1 MPTYEIYK
9 KDGTPIRVEGP
20 EGATIDDLIGILA
33 SGQPER
39 EEDTLSP
46 TQRAFAAIREAKRK
60 RPGTIADQ
68 AGEVVKGLGS
78 GIAGILESGAL
89 GAAAIL
95 PEVLEDPVRKGIKS
109 VGEGVQDYLA
119 PDANIGYGASAV
131 PRKFAEALGSFGG
144 ILGTAAIN
152 PLAAAGLAVTAGAGE
167 ASERARES
175 EATEGE
181 RTKAAVLGAGV
192 GLSELISPTRILNK
206 LRGGLGK
213 TAADDIYDKG
223 GRILQE
229 AGVEGLQEYAAAIG
243 QNLIERGVY
252 NPEQGTFEGS
262 GEAFGYGA
270 GVGGFVQTI
279 VEMIAPRRGA
289 KADVTK
295 TDDDGSGEGTE
306 VDLRGE
312 RETGRRVDPSKSK
325 KTGTTRV
332 DSARKPATDDI
343 TRKRKKDATLT
354 EDFKAGIQDPDADMD
369 ALEIKQ
375 QQSVL
380 QEKGFPRSR
389 MGPDVTGVPKDI
401 EAANIDEAAAALDKE
416 YGGELVEAIKKV
428 KEQEKEGLDRLGR
441 GDREFLNITPA
452 GEIFLKRVNRVDQTP
467 DQYYANLSE
476 KIDPETELILKSN
489 EIPVSDGMTIGD
501 ARNKLSEKAGKDVV
515 KIPPKFLRGFQP
527 KETKEANEKA
537 ESVYKKNLETKYYF
551 EAGQKPK
558 DLEQFNLSK
567 RTSSLDMDDLPL
579 QDKNKI
585 IALIES
591 KPPRERGKFEGDPKE
606 DLDADYP
613 NMDFLVAQTLSKD
626 PSIEN
631 ALDEAAYQMR
641 FPEREAEIPDNATPL
656 QKLKAIEKAKTKE
669 IKKFKAKPRAIIN
682 PDVAPFNPAVDGDFD
697 TYIQKLVER
706 EEAGEKIFMYGK
718 EQDVGGVYYKGMR
731 KKIGPS
737 TPKAKDAYFLDNTGQ
752 EAALRVAVWVDNN
765 LSPEG
770 KAWFNN
776 RVEFYNKDKP
786 IGTKA
791 QQNIVRTAKPVE
803 VEKEA
808 EKDKE
813 QSKKDEKLFK
823 KQVVDPT
830 TGKRFD
836 EDLVGDLG
844 FYSIKQNR
852 IIPITDKQR
861 QFNKKEKETIRK
873 DLADLL
879 GMSYLDMK
887 RYDRYAPGVDPVG
900 AEERRQKAW
909 KKSVQE
915 AKKYLENTL
924 NLVPTFS
931 DTRPSLDLLTT
942 TSLTKP
948 AYTKNDLKDVAKDLY
963 YFRYKAEYE
972 GTGRGSAEAETI
984 KKRKELEKFGAKA
997 VERKKEERFLKQRKK
1012 KTTLTSEE
1020 AVAIAMKYARENG
1033 MLIRKEVDARK
1044 GEELLLPINAVMD
1057 LEYSLSTIA
1066 VDHLANN
1073 RLFEALKVLALDTD
1087 NRIVAQVANKFA
1099 DLVGTTEVVIVKN
1112 LKVGRRKAAGL
1123 FDPKTNTIKLD
1134 AESGMTPH
1142 VLLHEMGHALASA
1155 ELANPSSAFAN
1166 QIKTIFDQVKDR
1178 LGTAYGTKNVDEF
1191 VSEILSNH
1199 LFQQEL
1205 SRINIRGEKI
1215 TAMQRIRNF
1224 FGNLWR
1230 RLTKQP
1236 RVDIDA
1242 LSITSD
1248 IIDSL
1253 LAPAPKYRD
1262 AGTYFMSPSDMKKS
1276 FNSFLNGPQKRKK
1289 FMNNQEQD
1297 TFIDR
1302 AVETLARGGVTNFAK
1317 DLFMGVNDLLTA
1329 TTIADRAG
1337 FNGLGNT
1344 LNILVQKQ
1352 RGGLE
1357 RAGQEFDEVVQKL
1370 KPYMTS
1376 PNSDKAVLDDV
1387 IYSLKYGATIYQV
1400 DPLKKEKD
1408 YIDKDGN
1415 DIIDQS
1421 GNNLREKW
1429 NENQKVWRK
1438 LSPAGKQAYKDML
1451 NYYKKEYGK
1460 LKKSIE
1466 TELSRSM
1473 DKKQVDAMKKGPLA
1487 KIFNPRNLD
1496 VYFPLIREGDYVVTY
1511 QLKTPE
1517 KDGDPRVTLLT
1528 KTQTAAD
1535 NLARKLDADD
1545 TVVANSVRVYSQQ
1558 DATSDFV
1565 NSPPTGFVGDILTA
1579 INEGKLPAE
1588 EKKAVKD
1595 EIVKLYINTLPETSF
1610 AKSLTARKGVVGFD
1624 PDSFAAFKDKGFSL
1638 ARQVV
1643 QLEKGREL
1651 RNIEND
1657 IRAVI
1662 KKSKDE
1668 KAYQNNSFLRDLGI
1682 GYPSVKRIGDDLLKR
1697 SKFARQGPDYKGVEK
1712 IAKTANQTAFLY
1724 TIGFNISSALVNLS
1738 QIPLFVY
1745 PYFGAEYG
1753 YGRTYGT
1760 IMEAAK
1766 IVGNGKVDIT
1776 SYYDIKDGEYTVRDK
1791 IGNRQ
1796 LREGEK
1802 LKMKAFAPLIKEADE
1817 RGQLTRSWIL
1827 DALGLGETGRDTRG
1841 DYNMVDKV
1849 AGFSAAMFNFAER
1862 ANRQATLLAS
1872 YELALRKSVDPNNTM
1887 FKEGEYSFSKLA
1899 DAATDKQVQDA
1910 VELALRKTQE
1920 TNGGTVLET
1929 APRIAQQHIGR
1940 VAMMYKSYGIR
1951 MYTTMIQSVRELIR
1965 RDKDLTD
1972 PDRIIALKQL
1982 AGIHLSALFFAGIQG
1997 LPLYG
2002 AITMIWDLFLDDE
2015 EDDADTIVR
2024 KTVGEE
2030 WYKGAVNLI
2039 TGMDIASRTR
2049 LTGLLIQENR
2059 YNKDASFEEN
2069 LLFYLGGPALSTV
2082 DRLLRATNDF
2092 KEGNFERGV
2101 ENALPAALAN
2111 AWKAG
2116 PFGRITREGYL
2127 TRRGDAIYGDPTFG
2141 DLLGQFAGFPPVEY
2155 TRQMEKNNIKKG
2167 IDTSINRKKTQLTK
2181 KLYVSMRQGNL
2192 ELYEE
2197 AYKELIAHNKR
2208 HPLSTITGE
2217 DIMRSM
2223 KRHRET
2229 SKDIRMN
2236 NGINISS
2243 ANRMLLLM
2251 NESEYDKDYRFFG

>member
-95 PEVLEDPVRKGIKS
+95 PEVLEDPVRRGIKS

-243 QNLIERGVY
+243 QNLIERGIY

-306 VDLRGE
+306 ADLRGE

-325 KTGTTRV
+325 KTGRTRV
-332 DSARKPATDDI
+332 GPSGKLVTDD
-343 TRKRKKDATLT
+343 TTGKEKKDATLT

-401 EAANIDEAAAALDKE
+401 EAANIDEAAAALDEE

-428 KEQEKEGLDRLGR
+428 KEREKEGLDRLGR

-476 KIDPETELILKSN
+476 KIDPETESILESN
-489 EIPVSDGMTIGD
+489 KIPVSDGMTIGD
-501 ARNKLSEKAGKDVV
+501 ARDKLSEKAGKDVV

-537 ESVYKKNLETKYYF
+537 ESVYKKNLETKYYL
-551 EAGQKPK
+551 EAGQKPR

-641 FPEREAEIPDNATPL
+641 FPEREAEPELPEDPTPL
-656 QKLKAIEKAKTKE
+656 QRLKAVEKAKTKE

-682 PDVAPFNPAVDGDFD
+682 PDVAPFNRAVDGDYD
-697 TYIQKLVER
+697 TYIEKLVKR

-776 RVEFYNKDKP
+776 RVEFYSKDKP

-791 QQNIVRTAKPVE
+791 QQNIVRTTKPVE

-808 EKDKE
+808 EKDRE

-844 FYSIKQNR
+844 FYSVKKGKVV
-852 IIPITDKQR
+852 PITDKQR
-861 QFNKKEKETIRK
+861 KAAQKSMDNLDASPYSEIKK
-873 DLADLL
+873 
-879 GMSYLDMK
+879 
-887 RYDRYAPGVDPVG
+887 YDRYEPSDVAKFDPIG
-900 AEERRQKAW
+900 RELKKEEAW
-909 KKSVQE
+909 NRSVKE
-915 AKKYLENTL
+915 AKKMLMSQYTFGSGFYTEGDL
-924 NLVPTFS
+924 NEL
-931 DTRPSLDLLTT
+931 
-942 TSLTKP
+942 
-948 AYTKNDLKDVAKDLY
+948 AKDLY
-963 YFRYKAEYE
+963 NFKYKSEYLGLKTKEERKAETDKLRE
-972 GTGRGSAEAETI
+972 E
-984 KKRKELEKFGAKA
+984 KRKFGAEA
-997 VERKKEERFLKQRKK
+997 LRRRKEKRFVKEQAAKK
-1012 KTTLTSEE
+1012 KTSLTSEE
-1020 AVAIAMKYARENG
+1020 AMAIAMDFARKNN
-1033 MLIRKEVDARK
+1033 MLIRKEIDVKKDVDK
-1044 GEELLLPINAVMD
+1044 EFMLTKNAVID
-1057 LEYSLSTIA
+1057 LEYPLSTLAI
-1066 VDHLANN
+1066 DHLGNN
-1073 RLFEALKVLALDTD
+1073 KLFEALKVLALDTD

-1337 FNGLGNT
+1337 FNGLGNK

-1400 DPLKKEKD
+1400 DPLKREKD

-1415 DIIDQS
+1415 DILDQS

-1429 NENQKVWRK
+1429 KENQKVWRK

-1841 DYNMVDKV
+1841 DYNMIDKV

-1862 ANRQATLLAS
+1862 ANRQATLLTS

-1910 VELALRKTQE
+1910 IELALRKTQE

-1929 APRIAQQHIGR
+1929 APRIAQQNIGR

-1972 PDRIIALKQL
+1972 PDRIVALKQL

>member
-95 PEVLEDPVRKGIKS
+95 PEVLEDPVRRGIKS

-243 QNLIERGVY
+243 QNLIERGIY

-306 VDLRGE
+306 ADLRGE

-325 KTGTTRV
+325 KTGRTRV
-332 DSARKPATDDI
+332 GPSGKLVTDD
-343 TRKRKKDATLT
+343 TTGKEKKDATLT

-401 EAANIDEAAAALDKE
+401 EAANIDEAAAALDEE

-428 KEQEKEGLDRLGR
+428 KEREKEGLDRLGR

-476 KIDPETELILKSN
+476 KIDPETESILESN
-489 EIPVSDGMTIGD
+489 KIPVSDGMTIGD
-501 ARNKLSEKAGKDVV
+501 ARDKLSEKAGKDVV

-537 ESVYKKNLETKYYF
+537 ESVYKKNLETKYYL
-551 EAGQKPK
+551 EAGQKPR

-641 FPEREAEIPDNATPL
+641 FPEREAEPELPEDPTPL
-656 QKLKAIEKAKTKE
+656 QRLKAVEKAKTKE

-682 PDVAPFNPAVDGDFD
+682 PDVAPFNRAVDGDYD
-697 TYIQKLVER
+697 TYIEKLVKR

-776 RVEFYNKDKP
+776 RVEFYSKDKP

-791 QQNIVRTAKPVE
+791 QQNIVRTTKPVE

-808 EKDKE
+808 EKDRE

-844 FYSIKQNR
+844 FYSVKKGKVV
-852 IIPITDKQR
+852 PITDKQR
-861 QFNKKEKETIRK
+861 KAAQKSMDNLDASPYSEIKK
-873 DLADLL
+873 
-879 GMSYLDMK
+879 
-887 RYDRYAPGVDPVG
+887 YDRYEPSDVAKFDPIG
-900 AEERRQKAW
+900 RELKKEEAW
-909 KKSVQE
+909 NRSVKE
-915 AKKYLENTL
+915 AKKMLMSQYTFGSGFYTEGDL
-924 NLVPTFS
+924 NEL
-931 DTRPSLDLLTT
+931 
-942 TSLTKP
+942 
-948 AYTKNDLKDVAKDLY
+948 AKDLY
-963 YFRYKAEYE
+963 NFKYKSEYLGLKTKEERKAETDKLRE
-972 GTGRGSAEAETI
+972 E
-984 KKRKELEKFGAKA
+984 KRKFGAEA
-997 VERKKEERFLKQRKK
+997 LRRRKEKRFVKEQAAKK
-1012 KTTLTSEE
+1012 KTSLTSEE
-1020 AVAIAMKYARENG
+1020 AMAIAMDFARKNN
-1033 MLIRKEVDARK
+1033 MLIRKEIDVKKDVDK
-1044 GEELLLPINAVMD
+1044 EFMLTKNAVID
-1057 LEYSLSTIA
+1057 LEYPLSTLAI
-1066 VDHLANN
+1066 DHLGNN
-1073 RLFEALKVLALDTD
+1073 KLFEALKVLALDTD

-1337 FNGLGNT
+1337 FNGLGNK

-1387 IYSLKYGATIYQV
+1387 IYSLKYGPTRYQV
-1400 DPLKKEKD
+1400 DPMKREKD

-1415 DIIDQS
+1415 DILDQS

-1429 NENQKVWRK
+1429 KENQKVWRK

-1841 DYNMVDKV
+1841 DYNMIDKV

-1862 ANRQATLLAS
+1862 ANRQATLLTS

-1910 VELALRKTQE
+1910 IELALRKTQE

-1929 APRIAQQHIGR
+1929 APRIAQQNIGR

-1972 PDRIIALKQL
+1972 PDRIVALKQL

-2101 ENALPAALAN
+2101 ENAFPAALAKS
-2111 AWKAG
+2111 WKAG
-2116 PFGRITREGYL
+2116 PFGRITR
-2127 TRRGDAIYGDPTFG
+2127 
-2141 DLLGQFAGFPPVEY
+2141 
-2155 TRQMEKNNIKKG
+2155 
-2167 IDTSINRKKTQLTK
+2167 
-2181 KLYVSMRQGNL
+2181 
-2192 ELYEE
+2192 
-2197 AYKELIAHNKR
+2197 
-2208 HPLSTITGE
+2208 
-2217 DIMRSM
+2217 
-2223 KRHRET
+2223 
-2229 SKDIRMN
+2229 
-2236 NGINISS
+2236 
-2243 ANRMLLLM
+2243 
-2251 NESEYDKDYRFFG
+2251 